1 MDLKAARE
9 VRRKR
14 LEEPSSNHLVAQ
26 ELLSVRGTSFSQ
38 LGEHRASTK
47 SVFVLES
54 EEVPKCTFIVRSGCT
69 TELAE
74 PARTVSHRTSVSG
87 APGTAP
93 LATEDS
99 RRMEDNLLKYSTIL
113 PTGHR

>member
-26 ELLSVRGTSFSQ
+26 
-38 LGEHRASTK
+38 
-47 SVFVLES
+47 ES

-93 LATEDS
+93 LATADS

-113 PTGHR
+113 LTGHR